1 MTTYG
6 YYPGCAL
13 HSSSREYDLSVRAI
27 SQALG
32 VELREI
38 DDWNCCGASPAHW
51 SREELSL
58 ALCQRNI
65 NLARGEGLEVVVAPC
80 AACYNRFRVALST
93 LRQDEEKRRQV
104 EEALGQEAALEVRV
118 IHLLELL
125 HERIVKDE
133 FVPERPL
140 GGLKVACYYGCL
152 LLRPPKAVAEDD
164 PENPTKMEE
173 VIRALGAEAI
183 EWPQK
188 TCCCGASAGVTE
200 VSRAERLSGGI
211 VSAAKRKGAD
221 LIVAACPLCQV
232 NLEVRQGG
240 LGMPVVYISQL
251 VGLALGKGPKEVG
264 LDLLLIDPMPTLR
277 KRGVV

>member
-1 MTTYG
+1 M
-6 YYPGCAL
+6 
-13 HSSSREYDLSVRAI
+13 
-27 SQALG
+27 
-32 VELREI
+32 
-38 DDWNCCGASPAHW
+38 
-51 SREELSL
+51 
-58 ALCQRNI
+58 
-65 NLARGEGLEVVVAPC
+65 
-80 AACYNRFRVALST
+80 
-93 LRQDEEKRRQV
+93 
-104 EEALGQEAALEVRV
+104 
-118 IHLLELL
+118 
-125 HERIVKDE
+125 
-133 FVPERPL
+133 
-140 GGLKVACYYGCL
+140 

-211 VSAAKRKGAD
+211 VSAAKRRGAD
-221 LIVAACPLCQV
+221 LIAAACPLCQV